1 MMPVELT
8 FDEASHIYRV
18 GGQVVSSVTQI
29 LGRLSA
35 EEYRFVDK
43 SVMEDAALLGKA
55 VHKMIELD
63 LRGDLDVEALSDGLQ
78 VYYTAWQ
85 NFLQLSG
92 FQMAL
97 SEARVYSSK
106 YGYAGT
112 LDLAG
117 WLNTRFVI
125 IDAKRTAAVPRT
137 AGPQTAAYLQ
147 ALEESGKQFYV
158 PGMESMAARII
169 GAERY
174 ALHLRAD
181 GTWRLVPFTDKSD
194 LRVFLACKTLHDWSN
209 AA

>member
-1 MMPVELT
+1 MPVELT
-8 FDEASHIYRV
+8 FDEAAHVYRV
-18 GGQVVSSVTQI
+18 DGRIVPSVTQI
-29 LGRLSA
+29 LHRLSA
-35 EEYRFVDK
+35 EAYRFVDEF
-43 SVMEDAALLGKA
+43 VMEEAALLGTA

-63 LRGDLDVEALSDGLQ
+63 LRGDLDVEALSEGLQ

-92 FQMAL
+92 FQMVL

-117 WLNTRFVI
+117 WLNGRFVI
-125 IDAKRTAAVPRT
+125 IDAKRTAQVPHT

-147 ALEESGKQFYV
+147 ALDESGRTFSV
-158 PGMESMAARII
+158 PGSTELAARIAN
-169 GAERY
+169 AERY

-194 LRVFLACKTLHDWSN
+194 LRVFLACKTLHDWIN
-209 AA
+209 QK

>member
-1 MMPVELT
+1 MPVELT
-8 FDEASHIYRV
+8 FDEAAHVYRA
-18 GGQVVSSVTQI
+18 GGQIVPSVTQI

-35 EEYRFVDK
+35 EEYRFVDA

-63 LRGDLDVEALSDGLQ
+63 LRGDLDVDALSDGLQ

-85 NFLQLSG
+85 NFRQLSG
-92 FQMAL
+92 FQMVL
-97 SEARVYSSK
+97 SEARVYSAK

-117 WLNTRFVI
+117 WLNGRFSI
-125 IDAKRTAAVPRT
+125 IDAKRTAQVPRT

-147 ALEESGKQFYV
+147 GLDESGQTFPV
-158 PGMESMAARII
+158 PGSTTLAARIAN
-169 GAERY
+169 AERH

-209 AA
+209 QK

>member
-1 MMPVELT
+1 MPVGLT
-8 FDEASHIYRV
+8 FDEASHVYRAE
-18 GGQVVSSVTQI
+18 GRVVPSVTQI
-29 LGRLSA
+29 LSRLSA
-35 EEYRFVDK
+35 EEYRFVDR

-63 LRGDLDVEALSDGLQ
+63 LRGDLDVDALSDGLQ

-85 NFLQLSG
+85 NFRQLSG
-92 FQMAL
+92 FQMVL
-97 SEARVYSSK
+97 SEQRVYSAR

-117 WLNTRFVI
+117 WLNGRFSI
-125 IDAKRTAAVPRT
+125 IDAKRTAQVPHT

-147 ALEESGKQFYV
+147 ALDESGSTFNV
-158 PGMESMAARII
+158 PGSEQMAARIV
-169 GAERY
+169 GADRY

>member
-1 MMPVELT
+1 MSIELT
-8 FDEASHIYRV
+8 FDEASHVYRV

-63 LRGDLDVEALSDGLQ
+63 LRGDLDFESLSDGLQ

-92 FQMAL
+92 FQMVL

-117 WLNTRFVI
+117 WLNNRFVI

-137 AGPQTAAYLQ
+137 AGPQTAGYLQ
-147 ALEESGKQFYV
+147 ALREH
-158 PGMESMAARII
+158 
-169 GAERY
+169 AEDAVMWPQDTPVDRY
-174 ALHLRAD
+174 ALHLRAE

>member
-1 MMPVELT
+1 MPVELT
-8 FDEASHIYRV
+8 FDEASHVYRV
-18 GGQVVSSVTQI
+18 GSKVVPSVTQV

-35 EEYRFVDK
+35 EEYRFVVDRD
-43 SVMEDAALLGKA
+43 VMEEAALLGTA

-85 NFLQLSG
+85 NFRQLSG
-92 FQMAL
+92 FQMVL

-112 LDLAG
+112 LDMGG
-117 WLNTRFVI
+117 WLNGRFVV
-125 IDAKRTAAVPRT
+125 IDAKRTAQVPRT

-147 ALEESGKQFYV
+147 ALDESGQTFPI
-158 PGMESMAARII
+158 PGSTEMAARIAN
-169 GAERY
+169 AERY

-209 AA
+209 LK